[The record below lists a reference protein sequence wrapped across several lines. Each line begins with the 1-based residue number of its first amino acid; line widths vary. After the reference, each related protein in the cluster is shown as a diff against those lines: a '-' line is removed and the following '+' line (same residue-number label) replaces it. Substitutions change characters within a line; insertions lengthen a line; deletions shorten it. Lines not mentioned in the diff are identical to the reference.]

1 MTAVAGTI
9 MVPLAIST
17 RRHQMRRQFVRS
29 QFVRLQ
35 FVRLMALFAVLLA
48 LVAPA
53 AAQSPA
59 SDSEIAARELIATMK
74 LSDQFTLMLPM
85 VFKAMKPAIVQN
97 RPDVDRDF
105 DALVPVLQQ
114 KMAARINELM
124 EAVVVIYSSNFSAQE
139 LRDLI
144 AFYKTPTGQ
153 KLLQKTPALTQQT
166 MIAGQKFGQS
176 AGAEAQKE
184 MIEQLRNKGHA
195 L

>member
-1 MTAVAGTI
+1 
-9 MVPLAIST
+9 
-17 RRHQMRRQFVRS
+17 MRR

-35 FVRLMALFAVLLA
+35 FVGMTLLFAVLVALA
-48 LVAPA
+48 APA
-53 AAQSPA
+53 AAQSPETE
-59 SDSEIAARELIATMK
+59 SQIAARELIATMK
-74 LSDQFTLMLPM
+74 LSDQFALMLPM
-85 VFKAMKPAIVQN
+85 VFRSMKPAIVQN

-114 KMAARINELM
+114 KMNARIGELM
-124 EAVVVIYSSNFSAQE
+124 EAVVAIYSSNFSAQE
-139 LRDLI
+139 LRDLT

-153 KLLQKTPALTQQT
+153 KLLQKTPALAQQT

-184 MIEQLRNKGHA
+184 MVEQLRNKGHA